1 MNLKRIGILLNK
13 DIIKGPKDFLF
24 IYALVGP
31 VVISLVLT
39 LVFGSL
45 FSSLPR
51 LAVLDEGVSRLP
63 GLIAELDSVTA
74 TVYDSPAALETAVTD
89 GKADIGI
96 TLPSGFDG
104 RLAGGE
110 TVEIS
115 AFVWGESLARTRAVL
130 TAVIAEETRSLAG
143 REIPVEIV
151 TTALGDAEEIPWGDR
166 LLPLVVIMAVVM
178 GGTMVP
184 ATSLVDE
191 KMKRTLR
198 ALAITPTTLWDI
210 FLAKGLMGAILGT
223 FTGVLILDINQA
235 FGAQPWLLVGV
246 LALGSLLA
254 AALGVVFGAIVK
266 DITTLFALLKGI
278 GILLYAPAFV
288 YMFPGIPQWIGR
300 IFPTYYILN
309 PVVEISQQGAGWAE
323 IAPEVFI
330 LLGLIIVVTVIGVRM
345 GTRMQRSAA

>member
-1 MNLKRIGILLNK
+1 VSLKRIGILLNK
-13 DIIKGPKDFLF
+13 DLIRGPKNFLF

-31 VVISLVLT
+31 IVISLVLT

-45 FSSLPR
+45 FASLPKLGTYDAGDSMLPGR
-51 LAVLDEGVSRLP
+51 LAEM
-63 GLIAELDSVTA
+63 DSVTHRDYE
-74 TVYDSPAALETAVTD
+74 TGGDLETAVAD
-89 GKADIGI
+89 GKVDIGI
-96 TLPSGFDG
+96 ILPTGFDS
-104 RLAGGE
+104 RLADGE
-110 TVEIS
+110 MVEIQ
-115 AFVWGESLARTRAVL
+115 AFVWGESLARNRAVL
-130 TAVIAEETRSLAG
+130 TAVIADETRSLAG

-166 LLPLVVIMAVVM
+166 LLPLVVIMAVIM

-198 ALAITPTTLWDI
+198 ALTVTPTTLWDI
-210 FLAKGLMGAILGT
+210 FLAKGLMGALLGT
-223 FTGVLILDINQA
+223 FTGVLILLINQA
-235 FGAQPWLLVGV
+235 FGAQPLMLVGV

-254 AALGVVFGAIVK
+254 ASLGVVFGAVVK
-266 DITTLFALLKGI
+266 DITTLFALMKGI

-288 YMFPGIPQWIGR
+288 YMFPQIPQWIGR

-323 IAPEVFI
+323 IAPEVFVM
-330 LLGLIIVVTVIGVRM
+330 LGLIVVLMVIGVRM
-345 GTRMQRSAA
+345 GNRMQWAAA